1 VLSVILIRN
10 TRTQHFFGNGV
21 WTADWTEAQNYPDIK
36 SATAACARYHLKD
49 TELVAQFELET
60 EDYDT
65 GSPVERA

>member
-1 VLSVILIRN
+1 MILIRN
-10 TRTQHFFGNGV
+10 TRTQHFFADGV

-49 TELVAQFELET
+49 TELVAQFELEP
-60 EDYDT
+60 EGYDT